1 MNYKKLVIQHQEKFW
16 SILSDLIEFK
26 TESPPGRNSATN
38 QDYIETFAKS
48 LGADIDRWTFYP
60 GDDLLVADFLGSST
74 EDSQTLIL
82 NGHVDVAVVGD
93 TSNWTYPPFKLTR
106 EGERVYGRGVADMKG
121 AIAAALYAL
130 WIIHEE
136 NIELSGNIKLQ
147 SVIGEEAGEAGTRDA
162 LERGHIGDFAIC
174 MDTSE
179 MAIQGQGGVI
189 TGWITVRSKQVFHDA
204 VRCKMIHPNA
214 SVKGASAIEKMQ
226 QVMTE
231 LRKLETIW
239 YETKT
244 YRGFPRGTTTINP
257 AVIEGGRNAAFVAD
271 ECKLW
276 ITVHFY
282 PDEQYE
288 TVIEEIENH
297 LAKLAEKDEWFKDN
311 PLSFKWGGK
320 SMLEERGEI
329 FPSSEVPIDHPA
341 VQILKSAHQAITGE
355 AAVCS
360 NISSVT
366 DAGWLAHAGIPTV
379 LYGPGIFEEAHAVDE
394 SVPAEELLNYAA
406 ILLKFIVDYLT

>member
-189 TGWITVRSKQVFHDA
+189 TGWITVRSNKFSMIQSA
-204 VRCKMIHPNA
+204 VNDPSQCQC
-214 SVKGASAIEKMQ
+214 KGASALKMQ

-231 LRKLETIW
+231 LR
-239 YETKT
+239 
-244 YRGFPRGTTTINP
+244 
-257 AVIEGGRNAAFVAD
+257 
-271 ECKLW
+271 
-276 ITVHFY
+276 
-282 PDEQYE
+282 
-288 TVIEEIENH
+288 
-297 LAKLAEKDEWFKDN
+297 
-311 PLSFKWGGK
+311 S
-320 SMLEERGEI
+320 
-329 FPSSEVPIDHPA
+329 
-341 VQILKSAHQAITGE
+341 
-355 AAVCS
+355 
-360 NISSVT
+360 
-366 DAGWLAHAGIPTV
+366 
-379 LYGPGIFEEAHAVDE
+379 
-394 SVPAEELLNYAA
+394 
-406 ILLKFIVDYLT
+406 